1 MRKVGFI
8 ISPGYQP
15 MGFAVTAPFE
25 IANRQAVEPVYDIR
39 MLSKHGGPV
48 RTSLGFHVLTEAF
61 SAEPYDLIIVGASME
76 DASPETIEFIRHAR
90 SHCRRIAATCHGAF
104 VLAEAGLLD
113 GRRATTHWARAGEL
127 RARYPNVQVE
137 EDRIFIA
144 DGPVWTSAG
153 MTAGIDLAL
162 ALIEQDLGQEAART
176 VARRLVL
183 YHRRAGGQSQ
193 FSSLL
198 ELEPKSDRTQTVL
211 TYARRNLAGRL
222 SVDDLAEVAHLSPRQ
237 FSRAFQAETGQ
248 TPAKAVENLRLEGAR
263 ALMEDTNHT
272 LDVVAQLTGFGDR
285 NRMRRAFLR
294 AYGQP
299 PQVILRRSRGYA
311 SIEESEL
318 AEASTDAR
326 TVDDQRSTISRRA
339 RARRRRR

>member
-8 ISPGYQP
+8 ISSGYQP

-25 IANRQAVEPVYDIR
+25 IANRQAAEPVYDIR

-48 RTSLGFHVLTEAF
+48 RTSLGFHVLTEPF

-76 DASPETIEFIRHAR
+76 DASPETIEFVGQAR

-127 RARYPNVQVE
+127 RARYPNVRVE

-162 ALIEQDLGQEAART
+162 ALIEEDLGHEAARI

-299 PQVILRRSRGYA
+299 PQVILRQSRGYA
-311 SIEESEL
+311 SIEGSEF
-318 AEASTDAR
+318 AEASTDAS
-326 TVDDQRSTISRRA
+326 DSR
-339 RARRRRR
+339 